1 MAHVSSY
8 LSVPLAWYLPIPQA
22 SFIHHPFPKG
32 ILLPDVLLS
41 LKTVCAQSCPT
52 LCDPMDCS
60 LPGSSD
66 RGIFQARIL
75 EWIAV
80 SFCRGS
86 SQPRD
91 QTCISC
97 IGRQI
102 LYHRATGEATSLET
116 ASPLKRNKLGVGA

>member
-8 LSVPLAWYLPIPQA
+8 LSVPLAWYLQLPQA

-75 EWIAV
+75 EWVAIDIYIFFFRFFSIIGYYEVLHIVHCAILKV
-80 SFCRGS
+80 FISFIYNS
-86 SQPRD
+86 VY
-91 QTCISC
+91 
-97 IGRQI
+97 
-102 LYHRATGEATSLET
+102 LL
-116 ASPLKRNKLGVGA
+116 SPNS

>member
-8 LSVPLAWYLPIPQA
+8 LSVPLAWYLQLPQA